1 MLSQF
6 VPPLWTDALAVKLVV
21 LAALTVRLCDAG
33 AAPPTVA
40 LKVKDVGLSVIVE
53 EACATVSRTPTVC
66 VPRDVR
72 REMVPLKVP
81 AASPAGFTETVRV
94 WFVFRE
100 PEGEMRSQPAL
111 PL

>member
-1 MLSQF
+1 M
-6 VPPLWTDALAVKLVV
+6 
-21 LAALTVRLCDAG
+21 
-33 AAPPTVA
+33 
-40 LKVKDVGLSVIVE
+40 KVKDVGLSVIVLG
-53 EACATVSRTPTVC
+53 ACATVRLTPTVC

-81 AASPAGFTETVRV
+81 AASPEGFTETVRF